1 MEKSGELETIFERLS
16 VIMRQYE
23 GELVVKAREAGN
35 YYLETS
41 TVAQNKKPMFFG
53 SVQVKKNQVSY
64 HLMPVYVFP
73 ELLEGISEK
82 LAKRMQGKSCFNFKS
97 VDEGTFEE
105 LAGLTEKSFEQFKQ
119 AGYVK
124 ELPEAG
130 AVS

>member
-1 MEKSGELETIFERLS
+1 MEKSAELEAIFERLS
-16 VIMRQYE
+16 VIMRQFE
-23 GELVVKAREAGN
+23 GDLVVKAREADN

-41 TVAQNKKPMFFG
+41 SVAKNKKPMFFG
-53 SVQVKKNQVSY
+53 AVQVKKNQVSY

-73 ELLEGISEK
+73 ELLEGMSEK

-97 VDEGTFEE
+97 VDEEAIEE

-124 ELPEAG
+124 PL
-130 AVS
+130 S